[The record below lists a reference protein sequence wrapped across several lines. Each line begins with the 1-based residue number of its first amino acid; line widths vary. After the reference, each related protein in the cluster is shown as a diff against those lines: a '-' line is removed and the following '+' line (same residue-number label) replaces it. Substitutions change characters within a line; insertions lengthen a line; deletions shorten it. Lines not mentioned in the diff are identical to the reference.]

1 LDASLNAHFTS
12 AFDWSAGVFTGP
24 VPSAQTINASVSYP
38 LSRALRVQ
46 AVGSNVF
53 NQRRYENFGGAVIG
67 RRVMVGVTAA
77 F

>member
-1 LDASLNAHFTS
+1 
-12 AFDWSAGVFTGP
+12 VE
-24 VPSAQTINASVSYP
+24 
-38 LSRALRVQ
+38 

-67 RRVMVGVTAA
+67 RRVMGGITAT